1 MGKNPSFFEI
11 LVKNRLE
18 RDNMKKVAIKNKI
31 EKMEEESRT
40 ILEKI
45 FVEFIM
51 DINHKEFICKD
62 MLERIVLIY
71 LSLFGKR
78 DYIELEDLTRYELNI
93 ISKMIFQGI
102 CYIYIDERYLTP
114 VNRYKKMLIISELI
128 EFVHII
134 TDSEK
139 DTIKMLIIREMKKYI
154 EKGFLEELV

>member
-1 MGKNPSFFEI
+1 
-11 LVKNRLE
+11 
-18 RDNMKKVAIKNKI
+18 MKKVAIKNKI